1 MKKILIVTDAW
12 LPQINGVVTTMT
24 KVVEHLKAK
33 GFDIEVLHPGHFH
46 TFPLP
51 NYPEISV
58 AWNFWDL
65 RKKIE
70 KIDPDFIHISVC
82 LLYTSPSPRDR
93 QKSRMPSSA

>member
-24 KVVEHLKAK
+24 KVVEHLKEK
-33 GFDIEVLHPGHFH
+33 GFDIEVLHPGYFH

-65 RKKIE
+65 RKRLRKLIQ
-70 KIDPDFIHISVC
+70 ILFI
-82 LLYTSPSPRDR
+82 
-93 QKSRMPSSA
+93 SA